1 MLTQRLVWGGGTIT
15 SLVMSYLAW
24 AQVENQLARWSF
36 GIIFGLLFVASMVM
50 FPWGQNDDGS
60 ARRLANL
67 AVRGNKNATI
77 GVGDGATLSG
87 VIQHAGKGD
96 IIAVTVTA
104 ADARQISIDTG
115 RNELSRD
122 TKAITMPDARAA
134 VEQTLNE
141 RFGELTD
148 SLIEHINERDAT
160 LFNRFADPRFLG
172 PLGVAHRSYAELGS
186 EELRTTLSRL
196 LTDLA
201 EQPAGERWEIF
212 LRQAV
217 EVTRVLTKEHVN
229 SLAVKLIIQLTLAVP
244 YDTDQLITA
253 LDTLLSPYYER
264 IATSNWDY
272 QYMSSTGVCQDGQ
285 LGAFATEI
293 YQSLYE
299 KYRNSM
305 YPALRTTDLE
315 DKFLS
320 QDGPYNEESERL
332 LLAYAESEDD
342 VVVTDKGTLL
352 SVEGARFRVAPDRV
366 AKVLDAAKVA
376 EGHLTEAEKELRAM
390 VLARTISLDDFKKR
404 IAELGPELAAL
415 LDTLQ
420 KTGALHFPMQP
431 VGFVLAQHEIHSRA
445 PQLAGLVDEI
455 FDDQS

>member
-1 MLTQRLVWGGGTIT
+1 MLGR
-15 SLVMSYLAW
+15 
-24 AQVENQLARWSF
+24 LARWL
-36 GIIFGLLFVASMVM
+36 GEWAVVGLTAWLGWEQVKDHLA
-50 FPWGQNDDGS
+50 PWS
-60 ARRLANL
+60 LY
-67 AVRGNKNATI
+67 AVLG
-77 GVGDGATLSG
+77 GVGVCALLALPLGENEDGTTFRLISKVRSRNNSSVVSG
-87 VIQHAGKGD
+87 DQSPITSN
-96 IIAVTVTA
+96 VTVTGRRHTVVVVTPA
-104 ADARQISIDTG
+104 EARQISNDTG
-115 RNELSRD
+115 RNELMRD

-134 VEQTLNE
+134 VDETLNE

-148 SLIEHINERDAT
+148 TLIEHINERDT
-160 LFNRFADPRFLG
+160 KFFNRFADPRFLG

-201 EQPAGERWEIF
+201 GQPAGSRREIF
-212 LRQAV
+212 LRQAI
-217 EVTRVLTKEHVN
+217 EVTRVLTIEHVN
-229 SLAVKLIIQLTLAVP
+229 SLTVKLFLQLTLTVP
-244 YDTDQLITA
+244 YNTDMLITA
-253 LDTLLSPYYER
+253 LDTLLSPYYRR

-293 YQSLYE
+293 YQFVYE

-305 YPALRTTDLE
+305 YPALRTADLE

-320 QDGPYNEESERL
+320 EDGPYNEESERL

-352 SVEGARFRVAPDRV
+352 SVEGARFRVAPDR
-366 AKVLDAAKVA
+366 AAKILATTRDA
-376 EGHLTEAEKELRAM
+376 EQHLTEAEKELRAI
-390 VLARTISLDDFKKR
+390 VLARTISLDDFRKR
-404 IAELGPELAAL
+404 IAVLRPELAAL

-420 KTGALHFPMQP
+420 RTGALHFPMQP
-431 VGFVLAQHEIHSRA
+431 VGFVLAQHEVQSRA

>member
-1 MLTQRLVWGGGTIT
+1 MLGR
-15 SLVMSYLAW
+15 
-24 AQVENQLARWSF
+24 LARWLGASVVVEVTTWLAWLQVEDRVPQWSLYAVLGGVGF
-36 GIIFGLLFVASMVM
+36 CALLAL
-50 FPWGQNDDGS
+50 PLGENDDGS
-60 ARRLANL
+60 TRRLLNTVA
-67 AVRGNKNATI
+67 RGRKNAAI

-87 VIQHAGKGD
+87 VIQHTGKGD

-104 ADARQISIDTG
+104 ADATQISNDTG

-122 TKAITMPDARAA
+122 TKAITMPDAKAA
-134 VEQTLNE
+134 VEQTLNR
-141 RFGELTD
+141 RFSELTD
-148 SLIEHINERDAT
+148 TLIEHINGRDAR

-201 EQPAGERWEIF
+201 GQTAGSRREIF

-217 EVTRVLTKEHVN
+217 EVTRILTIEHVN
-229 SLAVKLIIQLTLAVP
+229 SLAVKLILQLTLTVP
-244 YDTDQLITA
+244 YDTDMLITA
-253 LDTLLSPYYER
+253 LDTLLSPYYGR

-285 LGAFATEI
+285 LGAFATEA
-293 YQSLYE
+293 YQFLYE

-305 YPALRTTDLE
+305 YPALRTADLE

-320 QDGPYNEESERL
+320 EDGPYNEESERL
-332 LLAYAESEDD
+332 LLMYAEKEDD
-342 VVVTDKGTLL
+342 VVVNDKGTHV
-352 SVEGARFRVAPDRV
+352 SVEGARFRVAPDRATKILDT
-366 AKVLDAAKVA
+366 AKV
-376 EGHLTEAEKELRAM
+376 EERHLTDAEKELRRM

-404 IAELGPELAAL
+404 ITELRPALAAL
-415 LDTLQ
+415 IDTLQ
-420 KTGALHFPMQP
+420 KTRALQFPMQP
-431 VGFVLAQHEIHSRA
+431 VGFVLAQHEIQSRA

-455 FDDQS
+455 FDDQL

>member
-1 MLTQRLVWGGGTIT
+1 MLGRLSKWLGASAIAEIT
-15 SLVMSYLAW
+15 TWLAW
-24 AQVENQLARWSF
+24 LQVADRLPHWSLYAVMGGVGLCAVLALPLGENE
-36 GIIFGLLFVASMVM
+36 
-50 FPWGQNDDGS
+50 DGS
-60 ARRLANL
+60 TRRLISKVSGRNNSN
-67 AVRGNKNATI
+67 VVSGDQSPVSGN
-77 GVGDGATLSG
+77 
-87 VIQHAGKGD
+87 VIVAGKRHTVVV
-96 IIAVTVTA
+96 VTPA
-104 ADARQISIDTG
+104 EARQISNDTG
-115 RNELSRD
+115 RNELRRD
-122 TKAITMPDARAA
+122 TKAITMPDAKAA
-134 VEQTLNE
+134 VEQTLSQ

-148 SLIEHINERDAT
+148 SLIEHINERDAK

-201 EQPAGERWEIF
+201 EQPAGERREVF

-217 EVTRVLTKEHVN
+217 EVTRILTKEHIN
-229 SLAVKLIIQLTLAVP
+229 SLAVKLITQLTISVP
-244 YDTDQLITA
+244 YETDQLITA

-285 LGAFATEI
+285 LGAFTTEI
-293 YQSLYE
+293 YQFLYE

-305 YPALRTTDLE
+305 YPALRSADLKS
-315 DKFLS
+315 KFLS

-342 VVVTDKGTLL
+342 VVATDKGTLL

-366 AKVLDAAKVA
+366 VKVLEAAKVA

-390 VLARTISLDDFKKR
+390 VLARTISLDDFKQR
-404 IAELGPELAAL
+404 IAELRPKLAAL

-420 KTGALHFPMQP
+420 RTGALHFPMQP
-431 VGFVLAQHEIHSRA
+431 VGFVLAQHEIQSRA

>member
-1 MLTQRLVWGGGTIT
+1 MFGR
-15 SLVMSYLAW
+15 
-24 AQVENQLARWSF
+24 LARWL
-36 GIIFGLLFVASMVM
+36 GEWAVVAVATWLAWEQVADRLQWWSLYAVLGGVAILALITL
-50 FPWGQNDDGS
+50 PVGTNEDGS
-60 ARRLANL
+60 TRRLISKVSGRNNSS
-67 AVRGNKNATI
+67 VVSGDQSPVSGN
-77 GVGDGATLSG
+77 
-87 VIQHAGKGD
+87 VIVAGKRHTVVL
-96 IIAVTVTA
+96 VTP
-104 ADARQISIDTG
+104 ADARQISNDTG
-115 RNELSRD
+115 RNELSRE

-134 VEQTLNE
+134 VEETLSE

-148 SLIEHINERDAT
+148 TLMEHINERDAK
-160 LFNRFADPRFLG
+160 LFSRFADPRFLG

-201 EQPAGERWEIF
+201 EQPAGARREVF

-217 EVTRVLTKEHVN
+217 EVTRILTKEHVN

-244 YDTDQLITA
+244 YDTDMLITA

-293 YQSLYE
+293 YQFLYE

-305 YPALRTTDLE
+305 YPALRTADLE

-320 QDGPYNEESERL
+320 QDGPYNEESEHL

-376 EGHLTEAEKELRAM
+376 ERHLTEAEKELRAM

-404 IAELGPELAAL
+404 IAELRPELAAL

-420 KTGALHFPMQP
+420 RTRALHFPMQP
-431 VGFVLAQHEIHSRA
+431 VGFVLAQHEIQSRA